1 MRDYHHFVYLGD
13 TALRVNKIVSISGVG
28 KSTKINIALL

>member
-1 MRDYHHFVYLGD
+1 MNYNNFVYLGD